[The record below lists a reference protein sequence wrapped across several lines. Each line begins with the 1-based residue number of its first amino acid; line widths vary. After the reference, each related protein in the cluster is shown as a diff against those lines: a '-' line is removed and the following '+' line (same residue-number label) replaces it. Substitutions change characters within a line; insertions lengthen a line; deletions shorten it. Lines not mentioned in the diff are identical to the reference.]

1 MNKKLKLVFLASIV
15 INVLLGGVLLGELP
29 HRFDRDF
36 YRRERMEK
44 AFKELPQPVQ
54 GRFREKMKQLREDGE
69 PLRDQIREARDEA
82 IRILAAE
89 PFDEAAYDRQVAKIS
104 ELRGQLGKRMAAIVK
119 EVAKEA
125 TPEQRKA
132 LAEMFKRSP
141 APSAS

>member
-1 MNKKLKLVFLASIV
+1 MNKKLKFVFLASIV
-15 INVLLGGVLLGELP
+15 VNVLLGGVFLGELP
-29 HRFDRDF
+29 RRFDRDF

-44 AFKELPQPVQ
+44 ALTELPQPVQ
-54 GRFREKMKQLREDGE
+54 DRFREKMKQTREDAE
-69 PLRDQIREARDEA
+69 PIRDQIRDARDEA

-104 ELRGQLGKRMAAIVK
+104 ELRGQFGKRMAGIVK

-141 APSAS
+141 APSAR